1 MAKVFTNK
9 TSYSLLKT
17 NPKLTGNIKMVVD
30 SKGNIFI
37 ETIDAKPE
45 LTRNK
50 YKKVKLD
57 LENNWSSSIYNFFN
71 KGSIP
76 KSILYAIKDDED
88 FYSIKTDFSKQY
100 YTDYQQGIKPKI
112 SKLYDEQISY
122 FAPIWLEPNDIP
134 EHFAIFKIPEPVSVS
149 TKNEVLPFNED
160 IEKQIYNTN
169 YFDTFPDS
177 GATGAT
183 ASDYFFKTVL
193 SKAKLHKVFDMG
205 PDSTLGK
212 YLRNHIN
219 DVEMPES
226 SLTIDWNINSNS
238 TINGISLEKS
248 GFVKQAMDMFSE
260 SFPVDKTITE
270 FDNYITNQFQNKG
283 VVHPN
288 IINLEFLFD
297 DEEDA
302 DFTINR
308 YFGVYFNKNDISKFN
323 LDSKAFYDKKY
334 DNIQQNKDIESTTS
348 VDVLSDSNI
357 ILKNKDGI
365 KLFVDYGT
373 GYNVLSSDIKGG
385 NFLPYVYSTDRKF
398 YDLENNL
405 DWQSSELILK
415 DKSINTRDFKGFTKD
430 SVGIIPSTKTNKSG
444 RSYFEFKIT
453 GSTNSFE
460 LRIKDVD
467 EYKTDFNLR
476 QVFVGD
482 VGLPKGTFVDNKFS
496 LSGTPDEVANAIV
509 TAINS
514 HSDSD
519 EDFNMYAI
527 TKFDKV
533 IVFTRGINEYWN
545 KYKYL
550 IYSDDINFP
559 NTIEV
564 PYKTFGNLTDF
575 NTKRATPGPQGS
587 TGPAFL
593 DYDAKVSNAASMFIS
608 PDFSILESNL
618 TNGNNVS
625 ENKIRIP
632 IEFSSY
638 FNTSLFL
645 KTQTWYSKI
654 VSVDAYLDEP
664 VFESGR
670 IVDFTN
676 FDSYKTINCEG
687 NVWVSKGAHSELYEI
702 ETNKVGLM
710 SMYPIKQF
718 EVDQFRSDYGK
729 DGDGYINKLYTQYV
743 EKGATARTP
752 SGGTGTPDYPNA
764 INIKT
769 QIQSFK
775 DSGFK
780 RLTGKIDE
788 VTGDISSITNEYDR
802 LSENELPQLSIK
814 GRIIPYINKW
824 VYDDD
829 GKDVRENNYRMTS
842 NSAFSYDNFS
852 PSSKNILPDF
862 RFFTHEWYYLQKYP
876 YYLTTKEKI
885 ESFSYFENLIE
896 KGSYEIGATSN
907 LGIKDITED
916 KFLEYFTEYKV
927 GATGGDYY
935 FPAKRKYSIISGGNE
950 DSFAETFFRGS
961 KIKFK
966 RRVEDDILLDSNIQ
980 NIGVFK
986 SDEFNGY
993 KFSAILTNNTDNALK
1008 YSVIENK
1015 KYKTITMVIEA
1026 KLQDYWL
1033 NYDESKTFGAT
1044 ALLLDRS
1051 SLYILEDKFKII
1063 DSKYDEYADISLN
1076 GAISPFIESGT
1087 TFINNFTLNANNI
1100 YTIKGIQNTTNGS
1113 IPNFIS
1119 QIIPTTDGTY
1129 SDIRI
1134 DTNPGEY
1141 LELTDIVSVSKNT
1154 ITAKVFDLVSYATT
1168 GVLGSVGYVETI
1180 ISRQAITK
1188 NYQSFFPNP
1197 IESSGKI
1204 SKYIGGGFNAYK
1216 ALINEISFATI
1227 FDKIN
1232 TGSPDINYLTVDEVG
1247 ATAVETK
1254 NTFLIEFEDYS
1265 TNVKADYLTTE
1276 PIIFNGLANT
1286 DFEPIGSK
1294 TIGMNNTYFSTMFRF
1309 NGKYNPKVNDVIYFS
1324 EDFDTKFTD
1333 AIRKQL
1339 RFTNTNFFS
1348 TYPDFGLYKQL
1359 YINKINEQNPLTIL
1373 SLSKESSLR
1382 PEFWKAKEISIDKQ
1396 DSYIFRSCWDHNFHK
1411 RYETKSTFT
1420 SFPGYIEPKEVG
1432 SFLASTIMNITDD
1445 IKIEKYGSLN
1455 IVIDRNLSNI
1465 ISGQI
1470 KNTQELIDTINPS
1483 LKPVFEKYVNSS
1495 YNFQKLDTLDDDIER
1510 YTKTN
1515 ILPRYSSK
1523 EIYAYVKYS
1532 SKLSNE
1538 PILETS
1544 KTEQELILDG
1554 FIKLENISFVQQKFN
1569 DFDFNFTYNKPSD
1582 RNVTLAFITK
1592 VTTV

>member
-30 SKGNIFI
+30 SKGDIFI

-57 LENNWSSSIYNFFN
+57 LKNNWSSSIYNFFN

-76 KSILYAIKDDED
+76 KSLFYAIKDDED

-100 YTDYQQGIKPKI
+100 YTDYQQGVKPKI

-122 FAPIWLEPNDIP
+122 LAPIWLEPNDIP

-149 TKNEVLPFNED
+149 TKNEKNSFNDD
-160 IEKQIYNTN
+160 IEKQIYNAN
-169 YFDTFPDS
+169 YFDTFPD
-177 GATGAT
+177 GIGVTGAT
-183 ASDYFFKTVL
+183 ASDYFFNTVL
-193 SKAKLHKVFDMG
+193 SKAKLHKVFDLDS
-205 PDSTLGK
+205 DSTLGK

-219 DVEMPES
+219 DIEMPES
-226 SLTIDWNINSNS
+226 SLSIDWNINSNS
-238 TINGISLEKS
+238 TVNGISLEQS
-248 GFVKQAMDMFSE
+248 GFVKKALDVFGE
-260 SFPVDKTITE
+260 SFPVDRTVTE
-270 FDNYITNQFQNKG
+270 FDNFVTNQFQNKG

-297 DEEDA
+297 DEEDD
-302 DFTINR
+302 DFTVNR
-308 YFGVYFNKNDISKFN
+308 YFGIYFNKNDVSKFN

-334 DNIQQNKDIESTTS
+334 DNIQQNKDIESIFS
-348 VDVLSDSNI
+348 VDALSDSNI
-357 ILKNKDGI
+357 ILENKEGV

-373 GYNVLSSDIKGG
+373 EYSVPSSDIKGSS
-385 NFLPYVYSTDRKF
+385 FLSYVYSINAGGSGNNRF

-405 DWQSSELILK
+405 DWQSNELILK
-415 DKSINTRDFKGFTKD
+415 DTVINTRDFKGFKKD
-430 SVGIIPSTKTNKSG
+430 SVGIIPSTKTNTSG
-444 RSYFEFKIT
+444 RSYFEFRIT
-453 GSTNSFE
+453 GTTNSFE

-467 EYKTDFNLR
+467 EYKTDFNLN

-482 VGLPKGTFVDNKFS
+482 TGLPKGTFVNNKFS
-496 LSGTPDEVANAIV
+496 LQGAPDEVANAIV
-509 TAINS
+509 SAINS
-514 HSDSD
+514 YSDSD
-519 EDFNMYAI
+519 EDFNIYAI

-575 NTKRATPGPQGS
+575 NTKRGTA
-587 TGPAFL
+587 PAFL
-593 DYDAKVSNAASMFIS
+593 DYNAIVSSASSMFIS

-632 IEFSSY
+632 IEFISY

-645 KTQTWYSKI
+645 KTKFWYSKI
-654 VSVDAYLDEP
+654 VSIDGYLDEP
-664 VFESGR
+664 VYENGR
-670 IVDFTN
+670 IVDFKN
-676 FDSYKTINCEG
+676 FNSYKTINCKDDI
-687 NVWVSKGAHSELYEI
+687 WVSPGAHSELYEI

-710 SMYPIKQF
+710 SIYPIKQF
-718 EVDQFRSDYGK
+718 DVDQFRSEYGR
-729 DGDGYINKLYTQYV
+729 DGDGYIEKLKAQYNR
-743 EKGATARTP
+743 K
-752 SGGTGTPDYPNA
+752 GGTASTSNSPDYPQAQFIAPKIENFRD
-764 INIKT
+764 T
-769 QIQSFK
+769 
-775 DSGFK
+775 GFK

-788 VTGDISSITNEYDR
+788 VTGDIPTIDNEYDR

-829 GKDVRENNYRMTS
+829 GKDVRENNYRLTS

-927 GATGGDYY
+927 SSTGGDYY

-950 DSFAETFFRGS
+950 DSFGETFFRGA

-966 RRVEDDILLDSNIQ
+966 RRVESDIALDSNIE

-1015 KYKTITMVIEA
+1015 KYKTITMIIEA

-1033 NYDESKTFGAT
+1033 NYDESNTFGAT

-1051 SLYILEDKFKII
+1051 SLYVLENKFKT
-1063 DSKYDEYADISLN
+1063 SSALRDEYADINLN
-1076 GAISPFIESGT
+1076 GSISPYLIGDSGT
-1087 TFINNFTLNANNI
+1087 PIHNFNI
-1100 YTIKGIQNTTNGS
+1100 DASGFYTIKGTQNTSNNS
-1113 IPNFIS
+1113 IPNFIN
-1119 QIIPTTDGTY
+1119 QIIPNSNGEY
-1129 SDIRI
+1129 SKIRI
-1134 DTNPGEY
+1134 DIDSGKY
-1141 LELTDIVSVSKNT
+1141 LEIDKIESVTEST
-1154 ITAKVFDLVSYATT
+1154 IRAKVFRLVSYVINPT
-1168 GVLGSVGYVETI
+1168 GNEIIVSFITLNTSSFSSSIPAPSIALGLI
-1180 ISRQAITK
+1180 
-1188 NYQSFFPNP
+1188 P
-1197 IESSGKI
+1197 
-1204 SKYIGGGFNAYK
+1204 KYIGGGYNAYK
-1216 ALINEISFATI
+1216 GIINDISFGTI
-1227 FDKIN
+1227 FNKIN
-1232 TGSPDINYLTVDEVG
+1232 TGSPDINYITIDEIG

-1276 PIIFNGLANT
+1276 PTIFNGIANT
-1286 DFEPIGSK
+1286 DFKPIGSK
-1294 TIGMNNTYFSTMFRF
+1294 TIGMNNTYFSAMFRF
-1309 NGKYNPKVNDVIYFS
+1309 NGQYNPKVNDVIYFS
-1324 EDFDTKFTD
+1324 EDFGTKFTD
-1333 AIRKQL
+1333 VIRKQL

-1348 TYPDFGLYKQL
+1348 TYPGFGLYKQL

-1373 SLSKESSLR
+1373 SLNKESALR

-1432 SFLASTIMNITDD
+1432 SFLASTIMNIPDD
-1445 IKIEKYGSLN
+1445 IKIEKYGSSN
-1455 IVIDRNLSNI
+1455 IVIDINLSNI

-1483 LKPVFEKYVNSS
+1483 LKPLFEKYVNSS

-1510 YTKTN
+1510 YTRTN
-1515 ILPRYSSK
+1515 ILPRYFSR

-1554 FIKLENISFVQQKFN
+1554 FIKLRNISFVQQKFN

>member
-30 SKGNIFI
+30 SKGDIFI
-37 ETIDAKPE
+37 ETIDASPE

-50 YKKVKLD
+50 YKRVKLD

-76 KSILYAIKDDED
+76 KTLLYALKDNED

-160 IEKQIYNTN
+160 IEKQIYDTN

-193 SKAKLHKVFDMG
+193 SKAKLHKVFDLG
-205 PDSTLGK
+205 ADSTLGK

-334 DNIQQNKDIESTTS
+334 DNIKQNKDIESKTS

-373 GYNVLSSDIKGG
+373 EYNVLSSDIKGG

-453 GSTNSFE
+453 GTTNSFE

-467 EYKTDFNLR
+467 EYKSDFNKK
-476 QVFVGD
+476 QVFIGD
-482 VGLPKGTFVDNKFS
+482 TGLPKGTFVDNKFS

-509 TAINS
+509 SAINS
-514 HSDSD
+514 YSDSD

-550 IYSDDINFP
+550 IFSKDSNFP

-593 DYDAKVSNAASMFIS
+593 DYDAIVSSSASMFIS
-608 PDFSILESNL
+608 PSFSILESNL

-718 EVDQFRSDYGK
+718 DVDQFRSDYGK
-729 DGDGYINKLYTQYV
+729 DGDGYIDKLNGLYT
-743 EKGATARTP
+743 EKG
-752 SGGTGTPDYPNA
+752 GTSVNASNNQVYPNA
-764 INIKT
+764 FNISF
-769 QIQSFK
+769 QIKSFK

-780 RLTGKIDE
+780 RLAGKIDE
-788 VTGDISSITNEYDR
+788 ATNDIATITNEYDR
-802 LSENELPQLSIK
+802 LSENELPELSIK
-814 GRIIPYINKW
+814 GRIIPYVNKW

-885 ESFSYFENLIE
+885 EAFSYFENAIE
-896 KGSYEIGATSN
+896 KGSYEIGATSD
-907 LGIKDITED
+907 LGIKDVTED

-966 RRVEDDILLDSNIQ
+966 RRVENDTLLDSNIQ

-986 SDEFNGY
+986 SDEFNDY
-993 KFSAILTNNTDNALK
+993 KFSAILTNNTENALK

-1015 KYKTITMVIEA
+1015 KYKTITMIIEA

-1033 NYDESKTFGAT
+1033 NYDNSGNYGAT

-1051 SLYILEDKFKII
+1051 SLYILEDKFDIT
-1063 DSKYDEYADISLN
+1063 SNNLYADTELN
-1076 GAISPFIESGT
+1076 GSISPFLGEVLSEVP
-1087 TFINNFTLNANNI
+1087 NFTGNAIDGYTINGTQNIANN
-1100 YTIKGIQNTTNGS
+1100 S
-1113 IPNFIS
+1113 LPNFTN
-1119 QIIPTTDGTY
+1119 QIIPN
-1129 SDIRI
+1129 SD
-1134 DTNPGEY
+1134 GEY
-1141 LELTDIVSVSKNT
+1141 SKIEISTFLGSNLPKLVIDKIKSVSKNT
-1154 ITAKVFDLVSYATT
+1154 ITAGEFYYETLVGQIPLDPTFSALYPT
-1168 GVLGSVGYVETI
+1168 
-1180 ISRQAITK
+1180 
-1188 NYQSFFPNP
+1188 P
-1197 IESSGKI
+1197 IQCLDKI
-1204 SKYIGGGFNAYK
+1204 PKYIKGGFNAYK
-1216 ALINEISFATI
+1216 GLINEISFASI
-1227 FDKIN
+1227 FDKVN
-1232 TGSPDINYLTVDEVG
+1232 TGSADVNYLTVDEVG
-1247 ATAVETK
+1247 ATST

-1265 TNVKADYLTTE
+1265 MNVKADYVTSE
-1276 PIIFNGLANT
+1276 PVIFNGVSNSN
-1286 DFEPIGSK
+1286 FEPIGSK
-1294 TIGMNNTYFSTMFRF
+1294 TVGLNNTYFSTMFRF

-1348 TYPDFGLYKQL
+1348 TYPGFGLYKQL

-1373 SLSKESSLR
+1373 DLNKEGSLR
-1382 PEFWKAKEISIDKQ
+1382 PEFWKVGEISIDKQ

-1411 RYETKSTFT
+1411 KYDSKTNFT
-1420 SFPGYIEPKEVG
+1420 SFPGYIEPKEVQ
-1432 SFLASTIMNITDD
+1432 SFLASTIMNIPDD
-1445 IKIEKYGSLN
+1445 VKIEKYSSSN
-1455 IVIDRNLSNI
+1455 IVIDINLNNI
-1465 ISGQI
+1465 VSGQI

-1483 LKPVFEKYVNSS
+1483 LKPLFEKYVNST
-1495 YNFQKLDTLDDDIER
+1495 YNFQKLDTFDDDIER
-1510 YTKTN
+1510 YIKTN
-1515 ILPRYSSK
+1515 ILPRYFSR

-1538 PILETS
+1538 PVLETS

-1554 FIKLENISFVQQKFN
+1554 FTKLENIRFVQQKFS

-1582 RNVTLAFITK
+1582 RNATLAFITK

>member
-17 NPKLTGNIKMVVD
+17 NPKLTGNLKMVVD
-30 SKGNIFI
+30 SKGDIFI
-37 ETIDAKPE
+37 ETIDASPE

-76 KSILYAIKDDED
+76 KSILYALKDNED

-149 TKNEVLPFNED
+149 TKNEVNSFNAD

-169 YFDTFPDS
+169 YFDTFSDS
-177 GATGAT
+177 GISGAT

-193 SKAKLHKVFDMG
+193 SKSKLHKVFDMG

-219 DVEMPES
+219 DIEMPES

-238 TINGISLEKS
+238 TVNGISLEKS
-248 GFVKQAMDMFSE
+248 GFAKEALDVFSE
-260 SFPVDKTITE
+260 AFPIDRTVTE
-270 FDNYITNQFQNKG
+270 FDNFITNQFENKG
-283 VVHPN
+283 IVHPN
-288 IINLEFLFD
+288 IVNLEFLFD
-297 DEEDA
+297 DETDV

-308 YFGVYFNKNDISKFN
+308 YFGIYFNKNDISKFN

-334 DNIQQNKDIESTTS
+334 DNIQQNKEIDSVSS

-357 ILKNKDGI
+357 VLENKEGI

-373 GYNVLSSDIKGG
+373 EYDVLSSDIKGS
-385 NFLPYVYSTDRKF
+385 NFLPYVYSTDRNF
-398 YDLENNL
+398 YDLENNV
-405 DWQSSELILK
+405 DWQNNELVLK
-415 DKSINTRDFKGFTKD
+415 DTTINTRDFKGFTKD

-453 GSTNSFE
+453 GTTNSFE

-467 EYKTDFNLR
+467 EHKTDFNLR
-476 QVFVGD
+476 QVFIGD
-482 VGLPKGTFVDNKFS
+482 TGMAEGTFTQNKFS
-496 LSGTPDEVANAIV
+496 LKGNPDEIANAIV
-509 TAINS
+509 SAINS
-514 HSDSD
+514 YSNID
-519 EDFNMYAI
+519 EDFNMNAI
-527 TKFDKV
+527 TKFNKV

-550 IYSDDINFP
+550 IYSEDTNFP

-575 NTKRATPGPQGS
+575 NTKRAAPGAQGA
-587 TGPAFL
+587 TAPAFL
-593 DYDAKVSNAASMFIS
+593 DYDNKVSTPPSSIGPSN
-608 PDFSILESNL
+608 PNFSILESNF
-618 TNGNNVS
+618 TNGNNES
-625 ENKIRIP
+625 KNKIRIP

-645 KTQTWYSKI
+645 KTQTWYSRI

-664 VFESGR
+664 VFQGGR

-676 FDSYKTINCEG
+676 FDGYKTINCSDD
-687 NVWVSKGAHSELYEI
+687 VWVSQGAHSELYEI

-718 EVDQFRSDYGK
+718 DVDQFRSEYGK
-729 DGDGYINKLYTQYV
+729 DGDGNINKLNGLYT
-743 EKGATARTP
+743 EKG
-752 SGGTGTPDYPNA
+752 GTCGDISSTLISCGNKF
-764 INIKT
+764 NISF
-769 QIQSFK
+769 QIQNFK
-775 DSGFK
+775 DTGFK

-788 VTGDISSITNEYDR
+788 TSNDIPTITNEYDR
-802 LSENELPQLSIK
+802 LSENKLPELSIK

-829 GKDVRENNYRMTS
+829 GRDVRENNYRMTS

-885 ESFSYFENLIE
+885 ESFSYFENMIE
-896 KGSYEIGATSN
+896 NGSYAIGATN
-907 LGIKDITED
+907 DLGIKDITED

-927 GATGGDYY
+927 GNYY

-966 RRVEDDILLDSNIQ
+966 RRIESDTKLNSNIE
-980 NIGVFK
+980 NIGVYK
-986 SDEFNGY
+986 SNEFNGY
-993 KFSAILTNNTDNALK
+993 KFSAILTNNTDNALN

-1015 KYKTITMVIEA
+1015 KYKTITMIIEA
-1026 KLQDYWL
+1026 KLQDYFL
-1033 NYDESKTFGAT
+1033 NYDNSGATGAT

-1051 SLYILEDKFKII
+1051 SLYVLEDKFSNIGPTH
-1063 DSKYDEYADISLN
+1063 DYDNIEIS
-1076 GAISPFIESGT
+1076 GSISPYVGEVGNFVP
-1087 TFINNFTLNANNI
+1087 NFTLDGTI
-1100 YTIKGIQNTTNGS
+1100 YTINGTQNASNGS
-1113 IPNFIS
+1113 LPNFIS
-1119 QIIPTTDGTY
+1119 QINPTTDGKYEKIEIQVNT
-1129 SDIRI
+1129 SEKLVIDDIESI
-1134 DTNPGEY
+1134 T
-1141 LELTDIVSVSKNT
+1141 KNT
-1154 ITAKVFDLVSYATT
+1154 IKAGKF
-1168 GVLGSVGYVETI
+1168 VL
-1180 ISRQAITK
+1180 
-1188 NYQSFFPNP
+1188 
-1197 IESSGKI
+1197 SSGTSEI
-1204 SKYIGGGFNAYK
+1204 PLSIGYFGYFPSPNDCLGLIPTYVGGGYNAYK
-1216 ALINEISFATI
+1216 GLMNEISFASI

-1232 TGSPDINYLTVDEVG
+1232 TGSPDVNYITIDEIQLPSGATG
-1247 ATAVETK
+1247 ATAIT
-1254 NTFLIEFEDYS
+1254 NDFLIEFEDYS
-1265 TNVKADYLTTE
+1265 TNAKADYITTE
-1276 PIIFNGLANT
+1276 PIIFNGVSNSN
-1286 DFEPIGSK
+1286 FEPIGSK
-1294 TIGMNNTYFSTMFRF
+1294 TVGLNNTYFSTMFRF
-1309 NGKYNPKVNDVIYFS
+1309 NGNYNPKVNDVIYFS
-1324 EDFDTKFTD
+1324 EDFDTKFTTD
-1333 AIRKQL
+1333 IRKQL

-1348 TYPDFGLYKQL
+1348 TYPGFGLYKQL

-1373 SLSKESSLR
+1373 SLNKESSLR
-1382 PEFWKAKEISIDKQ
+1382 PEFWKVGEISIDKQ

-1411 RYETKSTFT
+1411 KYDSKTNFT

-1432 SFLASTIMNITDD
+1432 SFLASTIMNIPDD
-1445 IKIEKYGSLN
+1445 VKIEKYDSTNIIIDVNLN
-1455 IVIDRNLSNI
+1455 NT

-1483 LKPVFEKYVNSS
+1483 LKPLFDKYVNDAF
-1495 YNFQKLDTLDDDIER
+1495 NFQQLGTFDDDIER
-1510 YTKTN
+1510 YIKTN
-1515 ILPRYSSK
+1515 ILPRYFTK
-1523 EIYAYVKYS
+1523 NIYAYVKYS
-1532 SKLSNE
+1532 SKSSNE

-1569 DFDFNFTYNKPSD
+1569 DFDFKFTYNKPSD
-1582 RNVTLAFITK
+1582 KNVTLAFITK

>member
-30 SKGNIFI
+30 SKGDIFI

-57 LENNWSSSIYNFFN
+57 LENTWSSSIYNFFN

-76 KSILYAIKDDED
+76 KSLFYAIKDDED

-100 YTDYQQGIKPKI
+100 YTDYQQGVKPKI

-122 FAPIWLEPNDIP
+122 LAPIWLEPNDIP

-149 TKNEVLPFNED
+149 TKNQDKDKPFDED
-160 IEKQIYNTN
+160 TEKQIYNAN
-169 YFDTFPDS
+169 YFDTFPD
-177 GATGAT
+177 GTGVTGAT
-183 ASDYFFKTVL
+183 ASDYFFNTVL
-193 SKAKLHKVFDMG
+193 SKAKLHKVFDLDS
-205 PDSTLGK
+205 DSTLGK

-219 DVEMPES
+219 DAEMPES
-226 SLTIDWNINSNS
+226 SLDIDWNINSNS
-238 TINGISLEKS
+238 TVNGISLEQS
-248 GFVKQAMDMFSE
+248 GFVKKALDVFGE
-260 SFPVDKTITE
+260 SFPIDKTVTE
-270 FDNYITNQFQNKG
+270 FDNFVTNQFQNKG

-297 DEEDA
+297 DEEDD
-302 DFTINR
+302 DFTVNR

-334 DNIQQNKDIESTTS
+334 DNIEQNKDIESIFS
-348 VDVLSDSNI
+348 VDALSDSNI
-357 ILKNKDGI
+357 VLENKKGV
-365 KLFVDYGT
+365 KLFVDYGSE
-373 GYNVLSSDIKGG
+373 YSVPSSDIKGG
-385 NFLPYVYSTDRKF
+385 SFLPYVYSISAGGSGNNRF
-398 YDLENNL
+398 YDLENNY
-405 DWQSSELILK
+405 DWQSNELILK
-415 DKSINTRDFKGFTKD
+415 DKFINTRDFKGFKKD

-453 GSTNSFE
+453 GTITSFE

-467 EYKTDFNLR
+467 EYKADFNLN

-496 LSGTPDEVANAIV
+496 LQGAPDEVANAIV

-514 HSDSD
+514 YSDSD

-559 NTIEV
+559 NAIEV

-593 DYDAKVSNAASMFIS
+593 DYDAIVSSAASMFIS
-608 PDFSILESNL
+608 SDFSILESNL

-645 KTQTWYSKI
+645 KTKFWYSKI
-654 VSVDAYLDEP
+654 VSIDGYLDEP
-664 VFESGR
+664 VYENGR
-670 IVDFTN
+670 IVDFKN
-676 FDSYKTINCEG
+676 FNSYKTINCTDDI
-687 NVWVSKGAHSELYEI
+687 WVSPGTYSELYEI

-718 EVDQFRSDYGK
+718 DVDQFRSEYGK
-729 DGDGYINKLYTQYV
+729 DGDGNIEKLNKQYIAKAGSSASPFITY
-743 EKGATARTP
+743 
-752 SGGTGTPDYPNA
+752 YPNA
-764 INIKT
+764 ANIAPNIT
-769 QIQSFK
+769 NFK
-775 DSGFK
+775 DTGFK

-788 VTGDISSITNEYDR
+788 VTGDIPTIDNEYDR

-896 KGSYEIGATSN
+896 KGSYELGATSN

-916 KFLEYFTEYKV
+916 KFIEYFTEYKV
-927 GATGGDYY
+927 GNYY

-950 DSFAETFFRGS
+950 DSFGETFFRGS

-966 RRVEDDILLDSNIQ
+966 RRVESDVVLDSNIE

-1015 KYKTITMVIEA
+1015 KYKTITMIIEA

-1033 NYDESKTFGAT
+1033 NYDESNTFGAT

-1051 SLYILEDKFKII
+1051 SLYILEDKFETTIGSRDK
-1063 DSKYDEYADISLN
+1063 YADINLN
-1076 GAISPFIESGT
+1076 GSISPFLEISGA
-1087 TFINNFTLNANNI
+1087 IVSNFTKDASSGF
-1100 YTIKGIQNTTNGS
+1100 YTIKGIQNKVNGS
-1113 IPNFIS
+1113 IPNFIN
-1119 QIIPTTDGTY
+1119 QIVPLDDGTY
-1129 SDIRI
+1129 SKIRI
-1134 DTNPGEY
+1134 DVDAVRY
-1141 LELTDIVSVSKNT
+1141 LEIDDIISVTKNT
-1154 ITAKVFDLVSYATT
+1154 ILAKKFNTVTYFTLSGIENIVNTIPINTT
-1168 GVLGSVGYVETI
+1168 FLPFYPAPSICVD
-1180 ISRQAITK
+1180 
-1188 NYQSFFPNP
+1188 
-1197 IESSGKI
+1197 KI
-1204 SKYIGGGFNAYK
+1204 PTYIGGGFNAYK
-1216 ALINEISFATI
+1216 GLINELSFATI

-1232 TGSPDINYLTVDEVG
+1232 TGSPDINYLTVDEIG

-1286 DFEPIGSK
+1286 DFQPIGSK
-1294 TIGMNNTYFSTMFRF
+1294 TVGMNNTYFSTMFRF
-1309 NGKYNPKVNDVIYFS
+1309 NGKFNPKVNDVIYFS
-1324 EDFDTKFTD
+1324 EDFGTKFTD
-1333 AIRKQL
+1333 TIRKQL

-1359 YINKINEQNPLTIL
+1359 YINKVNEQNPLTIL
-1373 SLSKESSLR
+1373 TLNKESSLR
-1382 PEFWKAKEISIDKQ
+1382 PEFWKPKEISLDKQ

-1455 IVIDRNLSNI
+1455 IVIDRNQSNV

-1483 LKPVFEKYVNSS
+1483 LKPLFEKYVNSS

-1510 YTKTN
+1510 YTKAN

-1554 FIKLENISFVQQKFN
+1554 FIKLRNISFVQQKFN

>member
-30 SKGNIFI
+30 SKGDIFI
-37 ETIDAKPE
+37 ETIDASPE

-57 LENNWSSSIYNFFN
+57 LENSWSSSIYNFFN

-76 KSILYAIKDDED
+76 KTLLYALKDVED

-149 TKNEVLPFNED
+149 TKNEENSFNAD
-160 IEKQIYNTN
+160 IEKQIYDAN
-169 YFDTFPDS
+169 YFDTFS
-177 GATGAT
+177 GAT
-183 ASDYFFKTVL
+183 ASDYFFNTVL
-193 SKAKLHKVFDMG
+193 SKAKLHKVFDLG
-205 PDSTLGK
+205 ADSTLGK

-238 TINGISLEKS
+238 TVNGISLEKS
-248 GFVKQAMDMFSE
+248 GFTKEAMDMFSE
-260 SFPVDKTITE
+260 AFPVDRTVTE

-302 DFTINR
+302 DFTVNR
-308 YFGVYFNKNDISKFN
+308 YFGIYFNKNDISKFN

-334 DNIQQNKDIESTTS
+334 DNIKQNKDIESVSS

-357 ILKNKDGI
+357 VLENKDGI

-373 GYNVLSSDIKGG
+373 EYNVPSSDIKGS

-405 DWQSSELILK
+405 DWQSNELILK
-415 DKSINTRDFKGFTKD
+415 DTIINTRDFKGFTKD

-453 GSTNSFE
+453 GTTNSFE

-467 EYKTDFNLR
+467 EYKTDFNLN
-476 QVFVGD
+476 QVFVGNT
-482 VGLPKGTFVDNKFS
+482 GLTRGTFDGNQFS
-496 LSGTPDEVANAIV
+496 LQGTPDEVANAIV
-509 TAINS
+509 SAINS
-514 HSDSD
+514 YSQID
-519 EDFNMYAI
+519 EDFNINAI
-527 TKFDKV
+527 AKFDKV
-533 IVFTRGINEYWN
+533 VVFTRGINEYWN

-559 NTIEV
+559 NTIDV
-564 PYKTFGNLTDF
+564 PYKTFDNLVDF
-575 NTKRATPGPQGS
+575 NTKRG
-587 TGPAFL
+587 TGFSFL
-593 DYDAKVSNAASMFIS
+593 DYNSVVAGATSMFIS
-608 PDFSILESNL
+608 SDFSILESNL
-618 TNGNNVS
+618 TNGNNES
-625 ENKIRIP
+625 KNKIRIP
-632 IEFSSY
+632 IEFTSY

-654 VSVDAYLDEP
+654 VSIDAYLDEP
-664 VFESGR
+664 VYENGR

-676 FDSYKTINCEG
+676 FDSYKTINCTG
-687 NVWVSKGAHSELYEI
+687 DVWVSPGAYSELYEI

-718 EVDQFRSDYGK
+718 DYDQFRSEYGK
-729 DGDGYINKLYTQYV
+729 DGDGYIEKLDKQYWQ
-743 EKGATARTP
+743 K
-752 SGGTGTPDYPNA
+752 GGTSTNTSGNPIYPDAN
-764 INIKT
+764 NIQFSIKNFRDT
-769 QIQSFK
+769 
-775 DSGFK
+775 GFK

-788 VTGDISSITNEYDR
+788 VTGDIPTITNEYDR
-802 LSENELPQLSIK
+802 LSENGLPELSIK

-852 PSSKNILPDF
+852 PSSKNVLPDF

-885 ESFSYFENLIE
+885 ESFSYFENAIE
-896 KGSYEIGATSN
+896 KGSYAIGATNN
-907 LGIKDITED
+907 LGVKDITED

-927 GATGGDYY
+927 GNYY

-950 DSFAETFFRGS
+950 DSFGETFFRGT

-966 RRVEDDILLDSNIQ
+966 RRVESDTPLNSNIE

-993 KFSAILTNNTDNALK
+993 KFSAILTNNTDNALN
-1008 YSVIENK
+1008 YSIIENK
-1015 KYKTITMVIEA
+1015 KYKTITMIIEA
-1026 KLQDYWL
+1026 QLQDYYL
-1033 NYDESKTFGAT
+1033 NYDNSGATGAT
-1044 ALLLDRS
+1044 ALHLDRS
-1051 SLYILEDKFKII
+1051 SLYVLEDKF
-1063 DSKYDEYADISLN
+1063 DSTGNYDDVELS
-1076 GAISPFIESGT
+1076 GSISPFIEDGS
-1087 TFINNFTLNANNI
+1087 INIANFTNDGTFYTINGTQNTANN
-1100 YTIKGIQNTTNGS
+1100 S
-1113 IPNFIS
+1113 IPNFIN
-1119 QIIPTTDGTY
+1119 QIVPTTNGKYEKILIVVPGGTLE
-1129 SDIRI
+1129 I
-1134 DTNPGEY
+1134 DEIG
-1141 LELTDIVSVSKNT
+1141 SVTKNT
-1154 ITAKVFDLVSYATT
+1154 IKAKEFNFIT
-1168 GVLGSVGYVETI
+1168 GTGSTPI
-1180 ISRQAITK
+1180 PNIHDSTLP
-1188 NYQSFFPNP
+1188 FPNQCLDKIP
-1197 IESSGKI
+1197 IYQK
-1204 SKYIGGGFNAYK
+1204 GGYNAYK
-1216 ALINEISFATI
+1216 GLINDISFATI
-1227 FDKIN
+1227 FDKVN
-1232 TGSPDINYLTVDEVG
+1232 SGSPDINYITVDEVG
-1247 ATAVETK
+1247 GTAIGAT

-1265 TNVKADYLTTE
+1265 TNVKADYITTE

-1286 DFEPIGSK
+1286 NFEPIGSK
-1294 TIGMNNTYFSTMFRF
+1294 TIGLNSTYFSTMFRF
-1309 NGKYNPKVNDVIYFS
+1309 NGNYNPKVNDVIYFS

-1348 TYPDFGLYKQL
+1348 TYPGFGLYKQL

-1373 SLSKESSLR
+1373 DLNKESALR
-1382 PEFWKAKEISIDKQ
+1382 PEFWKVGEISIDKQ

-1411 RYETKSTFT
+1411 RYESKTDFT

-1432 SFLASTIMNITDD
+1432 SFLASTIMNIPDD
-1445 IKIEKYGSLN
+1445 VKIEKYGSSN
-1455 IVIDRNLSNI
+1455 IVIDTNSNNV

-1470 KNTQELIDTINPS
+1470 KNTQELIDKINPS
-1483 LKPVFEKYVNSS
+1483 LKPLFDKYVNSS

-1510 YTKTN
+1510 YIKTN
-1515 ILPRYSSK
+1515 ILPRYFSR

-1538 PILETS
+1538 PVLETS

-1554 FIKLENISFVQQKFN
+1554 FIRLENISFVQQKFN

-1582 RNVTLAFITK
+1582 KNVTLAFITK